1 MSSEQGVG
9 IGEQGLKVVKRFL
22 IKYMS
27 DRKSR

>member
-1 MSSEQGVG
+1 MSSEQGAG
-9 IGEQGLKVVKRFL
+9 IGKKGLKIIKRFL